1 MTTLITFF
9 KQGLL
14 VLSKNPILFL
24 LPLVG
29 SVISIIV
36 EVVFTRQLYYSNG
49 NKVFFPDVLLFGI
62 FFATFIIIYFQL
74 DLSKKSIGLSVPKN
88 NYHVIGVL
96 ELYTIYSIYS
106 LVLFFI
112 GGYENQLRETYN
124 LKSDPFSLY
133 TFKIATYYDIIN
145 IIPNGVVIIL
155 LSTLTSFLFSA
166 WMVQYVVAK
175 EQNRYL
181 LVESLRNLARDC
193 VFKDTGKK
201 MLLLFIVTL
210 VTSILDF
217 VLTNIAVIHIPD
229 TLQIYLYQFVVLT
242 IVDSLFAPFFLVCL
256 FLIILS
262 RSFSSSDTR

>member
-1 MTTLITFF
+1 MTPHIKFF
-9 KQGLL
+9 KQGLF

-29 SVISIIV
+29 SVISIMV

-62 FFATFIIIYFQL
+62 FFAAFMIIYFQL
-74 DLSKKSIGLSVPKN
+74 DLSKKSISLSVPKN
-88 NYHVIGVL
+88 NYHGIVVL
-96 ELYTIYSIYS
+96 ELFHNLFIYPWY
-106 LVLFFI
+106 FFI
-112 GGYENQLRETYN
+112 GGYESQLRETYS

-133 TFKIATYYDIIN
+133 TFKIATYCDIIN
-145 IIPNGVVIIL
+145 IIPNGVVIVL

-175 EQNRYL
+175 EQKRFL
-181 LVESLRNLARDC
+181 LVESLRNLARDS
-193 VFKDTGKK
+193 VFKDTRKK

-242 IVDSLFAPFFLVCL
+242 VVDSLFAPLFLVCL

-262 RSFSSSDTR
+262 RSFSSNDTR

>member
-1 MTTLITFF
+1 MTPHIKFF
-9 KQGLL
+9 KQGLI

-29 SVISIIV
+29 SVISIIF

-62 FFATFIIIYFQL
+62 FFATFMIICFQL
-74 DLSKKSIGLSVPKN
+74 HLSKKSISLSVPKN
-88 NYHVIGVL
+88 NYQGIGVL
-96 ELYTIYSIYS
+96 ELFTIYSIYS

-112 GGYENQLRETYN
+112 GGYESQLRETYS

-133 TFKIATYYDIIN
+133 TFKIATYCDIIN

-181 LVESLRNLARDC
+181 LVESLRNLARDS
-193 VFKDTGKK
+193 VFKETRKK

-210 VTSILDF
+210 GTSILDF

-256 FLIILS
+256 FLVILP
-262 RSFSSSDTR
+262 RSFI